1 MYFNSGKEI
10 NDLLLYN
17 EINIYLNQTTMK
29 QFFKFMFASM
39 LGVFL
44 AFLLAF
50 FIFIGIIT
58 AIIAS
63 ADSDK
68 GVKVGPGSVLHIKLD
83 EAISDR
89 ASKNPFENFDF
100 NSFSSKPQLGLNEVL
115 ESIEK
120 AKSDDNIKGIFLD
133 VCVIP
138 SGIAMIEEIRNKLI
152 EFKESEKFV
161 ISYSESYTQGAYY
174 LASIA
179 DTMYLNPQGSF
190 DFKGL
195 GGELMFFKGALE
207 KLEIEPQIIRHG
219 KFKSAVEPFMLDKM
233 SEENRKQ
240 TMTYIG
246 SIWNHILQGISET
259 RNIPVLELNN
269 IANGLLIQKAE
280 DAVTHKLV
288 DQLAYKDEI
297 LEILKEKTAAESIE
311 KIKMV
316 TLAKYN
322 KAEVE
327 SDKTEIT
334 RDKIAVIYAVGAI
347 QSGEGDN
354 ETMGS
359 ERISKAI
366 REARLDEKV
375 KAIVLRV
382 NSPGG
387 SALASEVIWREMVL
401 AKKDKPVIVSMG
413 NVAAS
418 GGYYIAC
425 AADTIVCNPNTIT
438 GSIGVF
444 GVLFNGQKFLNNK
457 LGITID
463 TIKTNHYSDFG
474 SATRPLTASERE
486 IIQKMVENVYDVFI
500 THVAEGRGL
509 TKEMV
514 DSIGQGRVWS
524 GEDAIKIGL
533 VDVLGGLE
541 TAIDIA
547 TSKANLEK
555 YRIVSYPKQKEPF
568 AEIMAQLTGDAESIL
583 VKREL
588 GENYKYYKQLQNTLK
603 SSGIQARMPYEIDF
617 Y

>member
-1 MYFNSGKEI
+1 MR
-10 NDLLLYN
+10 
-17 EINIYLNQTTMK
+17 

-68 GVKVGPGSVLHIKLD
+68 NVTIGPGSVLHIKLD

-152 EFKESEKFV
+152 EFKESEKFI
-161 ISYSESYTQGAYY
+161 ISYGESYTQGAYY
-174 LASIA
+174 LASVA
-179 DTMYLNPQGSF
+179 DKMYLNPQGAF

-246 SIWNHILQGISET
+246 SIWNHILRGISET

-269 IANGLLIQKAE
+269 IADGLLIQKAE

-322 KAEVE
+322 KAGVE

-334 RDKIAVIYAVGAI
+334 RDKIAVIYAVGPI
-347 QSGEGDN
+347 ESGEGDN
-354 ETMGS
+354 EIIGS

-533 VDVLGGLE
+533 ADVLGGLE

-547 TSKANLEK
+547 ASKASLEK
-555 YRIVSYPKQKEPF
+555 YKIVSYPKQKEPF

-588 GENYKYYKQLQNTLK
+588 GENYKYYKQLQNTMK